1 VDGVIRRLRLASG
14 LVMLAYVTTHF
25 VNHSLGLISVQAMD
39 RALVEIYQY
48 WASPLGGVLLYGAF
62 AIHYSLALWA
72 LWLRRSLKMP
82 LAEATQLVLGFS
94 IPFFLIDH
102 VLQTRV
108 ADTFYGADVG
118 YYSTMLHTYFV
129 SNPLRGG
136 LQLMVLVIAWV
147 HAMIGLWFWLRL
159 KRWYQRWQP
168 ILYAFALLM
177 PTLHFQRSFPGSFNT
192 RSGGTAA
199 RAASMFAM
207 VIVSMILVVA
217 KTRIAACG

>member
-1 VDGVIRRLRLASG
+1 MIRQLRLASG

-39 RALVEIYQY
+39 AALVEIYQY

-94 IPFFLIDH
+94 IPFFLTDH

-118 YYSTMLHTYFV
+118 YYSTVLHIYFV
-129 SNPLRGG
+129 TNPLRGF
-136 LQLMVLVIAWV
+136 LQLVVLVVAWV

-159 KRWYQRWQP
+159 KPWYPRWQP
-168 ILYAFALLM
+168 ILYAFALLI
-177 PTLHFQRSFPGSFNT
+177 PTLAILGALE
-192 RSGGTAA
+192 GGRQVMAMAEDPAWGGHPAEDHAPAA
-199 RAASMFAM
+199 
-207 VIVSMILVVA
+207 
-217 KTRIAACG
+217 